1 MDDMNQQFEEKWNDS
16 NIRNI
21 MNKISNRYEKN
32 IDLDDI
38 ESIKMNTLWKCIQK
52 YDKNRG
58 TKFTSYLYQQ
68 LSYAFKNKVKK
79 KRVEFNVNNS
89 FGGPDKVDTNYPNA
103 LEVIDIVND
112 LEPEMAHII
121 EQRFYNNMTMKEIG
135 KKNGYSRETARRKL
149 KNAIKTCKMICEF

>member
-38 ESIKMNTLWKCIQK
+38 ESIKMNTLWKCIEK

-79 KRVEFNVNNS
+79 KKVEFNVSN
-89 FGGPDKVDTNYPNA
+89 FGGPDKVDTSYPNT